1 MNGILRIT
9 DPILSDDS
17 IDKYEDVEYEPVAG
31 TNLNSSGADIRL
43 AIETQDIFTHPS
55 ESFLIIEGR
64 LLKADGTPY
73 DPANLITLTNNGI
86 MHLFKRIRYDLSG
99 QEIENIMN
107 VGQVTTMLGLLKY
120 PDDFS
125 KSKGLN
131 QLWYKDT
138 TIRAD
143 NENGGFNVRRTY
155 IFQADPVGSFSFKI
169 PLKHIFGFCEDYDF
183 SKSKGLNQL
192 WYKDTTI
199 RADNENGGF
208 NVRRTYIFQA
218 DPVGSFSFKIPLKH
232 IFGFCEDYDKVV
244 YGLKHNLTLTRN
256 NDNDAIFKSAALA
269 VGGRDNVADGQV
281 RLSKV
286 SWFMPHVTPA
296 DKVKMELYKII
307 ERKEKIPVGYRMIQ
321 CDSATIPHNST
332 SFSRRLSVKSS
343 PEVPRFI
350 IVGFQ
355 TNKSGNQK
363 RNPSVFDSVNISNI
377 YVMLN
382 SMRYP
387 TADYNISFDK
397 QQFSRVYGD
406 TADFRSKFFNMDELV
421 SSPNINP
428 SDYRTLYPLFLFDVS
443 KQSEKLKYSTT
454 DIQVKMFFSDGI
466 PLNTQ
471 VYGVIISDRLINFQ
485 SDGNKFSVVF

>member
-1 MNGILRIT
+1 MNSILRIT
-9 DPILSDDS
+9 DPILKDDS
-17 IDKYEDVEYEPVAG
+17 IDKYEEIAYEEVAG
-31 TNLNSSGADIRL
+31 TNLNSSGQDIRL
-43 AIETQDIFTHPS
+43 TIETQDIFTHPS
-55 ESFLIIEGR
+55 ESYLIIEGQLVR
-64 LLKADGTPY
+64 NVIANTPY
-73 DPANLITLTNNGI
+73 GTGELITLTNNGI

-99 QEIENIMN
+99 QEIENIIN
-107 VGQVTTMLGLLKY
+107 VGQATTMLGLLKY

-138 TIRAD
+138 TENATNNNTGFSIRR
-143 NENGGFNVRRTY
+143 NY
-155 IFQADPVGSFSFKI
+155 IIVNADPVG
-169 PLKHIFGFCEDYDF
+169 
-183 SKSKGLNQL
+183 
-192 WYKDTTI
+192 T
-199 RADNENGGF
+199 
-208 NVRRTYIFQA
+208 
-218 DPVGSFSFKIPLKH
+218 FSFKIPLKH

-256 NDNDAIFKSAALA
+256 NDNDAIFKTN
-269 VGGRDNVADGQV
+269 NVDGARNDV
-281 RLSKV
+281 VVDGKVILRKV

-296 DKVKMELYKII
+296 DKDKMELYKII

-321 CDSATIPHNST
+321 CDSATVPEST
-332 SFSRRLSVKSS
+332 TFSWRLSVKSS

-355 TNKSGNQK
+355 TNKIGNQK
-363 RNPSVFDSVNISNI
+363 QNPSLFNSVNVSNI

-382 SMRYP
+382 STRYP
-387 TADYNISFDK
+387 TTDYNISFDE
-397 QQFSRVYGD
+397 QRFSRVYGD
-406 TADFRSKFFNMDELV
+406 AADFRSKFFNMDELA

-428 SDYRTLYPLFLFDVS
+428 SDYRNLYPLFLFDVS

-454 DIQVKMFFSDGI
+454 DIQVKMDFKANV
-466 PLNTQ
+466 PANTQ

>member
-9 DPILSDDS
+9 DPIPSDDS

-64 LLKADGTPY
+64 LLKADGTAY
-73 DPANLITLTNNGI
+73 DPANLITLTNNGM

-107 VGQVTTMLGLLKY
+107 VGQATTMLGLLKY

-143 NENGGFNVRRTY
+143 NENNGFNVRRTY
-155 IFQADPVGSFSFKI
+155 IFVNVDPVGSFSFKI
-169 PLKHIFGFCEDYDF
+169 PLKHIFGFCEDYDRV
-183 SKSKGLNQL
+183 
-192 WYKDTTI
+192 T
-199 RADNENGGF
+199 
-208 NVRRTYIFQA
+208 
-218 DPVGSFSFKIPLKH
+218 
-232 IFGFCEDYDKVV
+232 
-244 YGLKHNLTLTRN
+244 YGLKHNRTLTRN
-256 NDNDAIFKSAALA
+256 NDNDAIFKSAAVA
-269 VGGRDNVADGQV
+269 GGGGDVVADGQV
-281 RLSKV
+281 ILSKV

-296 DKVKMELYKII
+296 DKDKMELYKII

-321 CDSATIPHNST
+321 CDSATIPHNSA
-332 SFSRRLSVKSS
+332 SFSWRLSVKSS

-355 TNKSGNQK
+355 TNKSNNQK
-363 RNPSVFDSVNISNI
+363 QNPSVFDSVNVNNI

-382 SMRYP
+382 SVRYP
-387 TADYNISFDK
+387 TADYNISFPAQK
-397 QQFSRVYGD
+397 FSRVYGD

-428 SDYRTLYPLFLFDVS
+428 SDYKALYPLFLFDVS